1 MYKIAIC
8 GRANTGKNTLAKLLE
23 QEIYDKTNREWAIKS
38 DTPPE
43 QTYTN
48 FSWKSMAWADPI
60 KEIVLLMFPHASK
73 ECLYGSS
80 HLRSEPIPG
89 AFKNDKPLTYRQALI
104 DIGTEVGRAYNDKI
118 WLENFDHRYEQLLLK
133 GKPDLVVVTDTRFR
147 NEFEHLKKKGFFQIR
162 LYRDTGKLSEINHIS
177 ETNQNTILD
186 EEFDYVLFN
195 NKSLDEL
202 REEIKCNIIPRL
214 KR

>member
-8 GRANTGKNTLAKLLE
+8 GRANTGKNTLAKLIAE
-23 QEIYDKTNREWAIKS
+23 QLDQ
-38 DTPPE
+38 
-43 QTYTN
+43 QTVSYTN
-48 FSWKSMAWADPI
+48 LDGPVYGISYKFMAWADPI
-60 KEIVLLMFPHASK
+60 KEIVTIMFPHSNK
-73 ECLYGSS
+73 ECLYGPS
-80 HLRSEPIPG
+80 HLRAEPIPG
-89 AFKNDKPLTYRQALI
+89 AFKNGKPLTYRQALI

-118 WLENFDHRYEQLLLK
+118 WLENFDYRYEQLLIKNKL
-133 GKPDLVVVTDTRFR
+133 DLVVVTDTRFR
-147 NEFEHLKKKGFFQIR
+147 NEFEHLKRKDFFHIR
-162 LYRDTGKLSEINHIS
+162 LYRDAGPISEINHVS

-195 NKSLDEL
+195 NKSLDDL

>member
-23 QEIYDKTNREWAIKS
+23 QEIFERDNADHLARLGKPLESFN
-38 DTPPE
+38 
-43 QTYTN
+43 
-48 FSWKSMAWADPI
+48 WKSMAWADPI
-60 KEIVLLMFPHASK
+60 KEIVQIMFPHASK
-73 ECLYGSS
+73 ECLYGPS
-80 HLRSEPIPG
+80 HLRAEPITG
-89 AFKNDKPLTYRQALI
+89 AFKNGKPLTYRQALI

-118 WLENFDHRYEQLLLK
+118 WLENFDARYEQLLLK
-133 GKPDLVVVTDTRFR
+133 AKTDLLVVTDTRFR
-147 NEFEHLKKKGFFQIR
+147 NEFEHLKRKGFFQIR
-162 LYRDTGKLSEINHIS
+162 LYRDTGMPPIEHIS
-177 ETNQNTILD
+177 ETNQSTIRD

-202 REEIKCNIIPRL
+202 KDEVRTNIIPRL